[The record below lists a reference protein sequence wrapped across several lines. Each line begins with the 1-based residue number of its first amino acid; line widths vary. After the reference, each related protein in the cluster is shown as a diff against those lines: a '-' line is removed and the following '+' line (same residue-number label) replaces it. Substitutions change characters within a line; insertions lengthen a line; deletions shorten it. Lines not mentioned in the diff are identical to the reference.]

1 MTMIE
6 TLLLF
11 VASMLIVVVAH
22 EFGHFLVA
30 KRAGVVVEEFGIGFP
45 PRLFGFMWR
54 GTLYSVN
61 ALPVGA
67 FVKSRS
73 ENDAGVEGSLAS
85 KGPWK
90 RFAVYAAGPFVNILL
105 AFVLFTTYFGLPQA
119 TVVSDGV
126 LVYQVQ
132 SDSPAGAAGLKPG
145 DVIVR
150 VDGEMMDTWSRL
162 HRTLAGATPGDL
174 LRLEVLR
181 NGSTISVDVSPTFS
195 EELGRNVIG
204 IVISQNL
211 VQAVEPG
218 SPAAEAGI
226 LVGDALLGVNGR
238 GLINQTALEE
248 ALAALDDSS
257 GAVFTL
263 LRDTKSFTVE
273 FTAAQINEG
282 KLGLGLLWA
291 PGARLEHRAT
301 PLTSAALAGAQLML
315 SMPSLIVD
323 SIPMMQEDPSL
334 AFVGPIGAGQLSVEA
349 VRVFGVSN
357 LIFIAGLISLGIAL
371 FNLLPVPPLDGGG
384 MLVALIE
391 AARRG
396 RRLSERAV
404 RLAYAFG
411 TALLITLVVFAT
423 TSDILRLVQ
432 GRDFGL

>member
-1 MTMIE
+1 MTMIQ

-22 EFGHFLVA
+22 EFGHFIVA
-30 KRAGVVVEEFGIGFP
+30 KRTGVVVEEFGIGFP
-45 PRLFGFMWR
+45 PRLFGFTWR
-54 GTLYSVN
+54 GTMYSIN

-73 ENDAGVEGSLAS
+73 ENDATVEGSLAS

-90 RFAVYAAGPFVNILL
+90 RLAVYGAGPFVNIVL
-105 AFVLFTTYFGLPQA
+105 AFLLFTAYFGLPQT

-132 SDSPAGAAGLKPG
+132 SDSPAGAAGLQPG

-150 VDGEMMDTWSRL
+150 VDGEMMDTWARL
-162 HRTLAGATPGDL
+162 HEALAEATAGDL
-174 LRLEVLR
+174 LHLEVLR
-181 NGSTISVDVSPTFS
+181 NASSFAVDVSPSFS
-195 EELGRNVIG
+195 DELGRNVIG

-211 VQAVEPG
+211 VQSIEPG
-218 SPAAEAGI
+218 SPAAEAGV
-226 LVGDALLGVNGR
+226 LAGDALLGVNGR
-238 GLINQTALEE
+238 GRINQTALEE
-248 ALAALDDSS
+248 ALASLDDSS
-257 GAVFTL
+257 TAVFTL
-263 LRDTKSFTVE
+263 LRDTSSYTVE
-273 FTAAQINEG
+273 FTATEIQERE
-282 KLGLGLLWA
+282 LGMGLLWA
-291 PGARLEHRAT
+291 PGARLEHRAI
-301 PLTSAALAGAQLML
+301 PLASAALAGGQLML

-334 AFVGPIGAGQLSVEA
+334 AFVGPIGAGQLTVEA

-384 MLVALIE
+384 MLVALVE

-411 TALLITLVVFAT
+411 TAFLIMVVIFAT
-423 TSDILRLVQ
+423 TSDILRIVQ